1 MGDPMTAFQPMETL
15 PRDAMQ
21 RARGEAVV
29 RLGPARL
36 ERLRTEGSAKA
47 ILPGGA
53 AGREVV
59 FLNTS
64 GGLTSGDHLRFGL
77 DLQGRAVATTQTA
90 ERAYKAT
97 GTPARMDVRITVGP
111 GGWVDWLPQETIL
124 FDRAALDRRS
134 VIDLAPGAGC
144 LALEA
149 VVLGRAAMGET
160 VSQVRFR
167 DRREIRQD
175 GAPFWIDPLA
185 LDPGA
190 LSGTATLDR
199 ARAFA
204 SIALTAEVPLA
215 PLRAI
220 LNEPGVVAEAS
231 AFAGRT
237 VVRMLAADGWP
248 LRRQIIRALHILREG
263 RPLPRVWQV

>member
-1 MGDPMTAFQPMETL
+1 MTAFQPIET
-15 PRDAMQ
+15 MQ
-21 RARGEAVV
+21 RAKGEAFV

-36 ERLRTEGSAKA
+36 ERLRTQGSAKA

-53 AGREVV
+53 EGREVV

-77 DLQGRAVATTQTA
+77 EMQGRAVATTQTA

-97 GTPARMDVRITVGP
+97 DIPARMDVRLAVGP
-111 GGWVDWLPQETIL
+111 GGWLDWLPQETIL
-124 FDRAALDRRS
+124 FDRAALDRRT
-134 VIDLAPGAGC
+134 VIDLGPGAGC

-160 VSQVRFR
+160 VSDLRFS
-167 DRREIRQD
+167 DRREIRRE

-185 LDPGA
+185 LDATA
-190 LSGTATLDR
+190 LSGTATLNG

-204 SIALTAEVPLA
+204 TIVVTEELPLA
-215 PLRAI
+215 PLRAV
-220 LNEPGVVAEAS
+220 LDEPGVTAEAS

-237 VVRMLAADGWP
+237 VVRMLAPDGWP
-248 LRRQIIRALHILREG
+248 LRRQIARALHILRQG
-263 RPLPRVWQV
+263 RPLPRVWQA

>member
-1 MGDPMTAFQPMETL
+1 MTAFQPMET
-15 PRDAMQ
+15 PERGTMQ
-21 RARGEAVV
+21 RARGEAFV

-47 ILPGGA
+47 ILPGGT

-77 DLQGRAVATTQTA
+77 EVQGRAVATTQTA
-90 ERAYKAT
+90 ERAYRAT
-97 GTPARMDVRITVGP
+97 GTLARMDVRLTVGQ
-111 GGWVDWLPQETIL
+111 GGWLDWLPQETIL
-124 FDRAALDRRS
+124 FDQAALDRRTL
-134 VIDLAPGAGC
+134 IDLAPGSGC

-160 VSQVRFR
+160 VHHIRFR
-167 DRREIRQD
+167 DRREIRQG
-175 GAPFWIDPLA
+175 GAPLWIDPLA
-185 LDPGA
+185 LDA
-190 LSGTATLDR
+190 GTLTGSATLRD

-204 SIALTAEVPLA
+204 TIVVTVEAHLPT
-215 PLRAI
+215 LRAV
-220 LNEPGVVAEAS
+220 LEEPGVVASAS
-231 AFAGRT
+231 AFGGRT
-237 VVRMLAADGWP
+237 VVRMLAPDGWP
-248 LRRQIIRALHILREG
+248 LRRQIVRALHVLRQG